1 MEGGIRKTIILTV
14 DSDLYSELK
23 IISSAEEKTVEELLQ
38 NWIQNLV
45 KNRGSTQMIN
55 SDDLEKAK
63 RELKE
68 ARESIGKSPIPSP
81 IGAGLGL
88 DSALK
93 APNTNLGIGLG
104 SSGDTGTGSGSKTRF
119 IRNVNEAVS
128 VKGLSE
134 ETIVF
139 FCGFCFQKCRIP
151 KQYIGQKV
159 DCPRCRNPL
168 QVPERSSTT

>member
-1 MEGGIRKTIILTV
+1 MDGGIRKTIILTV
-14 DSDLYSELK
+14 DGELYSELK
-23 IISSAEEKTVEELLQ
+23 IIASAEEKTIEELLQ
-38 NWIQNLV
+38 TWVQNLV

-55 SDDLEKAK
+55 ADDLEKAK

-68 ARESIGKSPIPSP
+68 AREAMGKNTPPSP
-81 IGAGLGL
+81 LGTGLGL
-88 DSALK
+88 DSTMK
-93 APNTNLGIGLG
+93 IQGTNVGVGLG
-104 SSGDTGTGSGSKTRF
+104 SKDANPKTQTRF
-119 IRNVNEAVS
+119 IRNVNEAVA
-128 VKGLSE
+128 VKGASE